1 MKKEYLEKIVEEVIS
16 EVLGKEKSLKNE
28 SKVKKIDIKNMQTR
42 KNDKLNTGNSA
53 DEVYTRDVFSLEES
67 PRLGCGLMEMEQ
79 TTFEWELNYDEIDYI
94 IDGKLSIIDGEE
106 VVSAGPGEIILIPKG
121 SKIKFAVEE
130 KARFLYVTYPADW
143 SS

>member
-1 MKKEYLEKIVEEVIS
+1 MKKEYLKKIVEEVIS
-16 EVLGKEKSLKNE
+16 EVLGEEKRLKNE
-28 SKVKKIDIKNMQTR
+28 SKVKKIDIKNMHTR

>member
-16 EVLGKEKSLKNE
+16 EVLGKEKRLKNE

-53 DEVYTRDVFSLEES
+53 DKVYTRDVFSLEES

-79 TTFEWELNYDEIDYI
+79 TTFKWELNYDEIDYI

>member
-1 MKKEYLEKIVEEVIS
+1 MKKEHLEKIVEEVIS
-16 EVLGKEKSLKNE
+16 EVLGKEKRLKNE